1 MRVFAV
7 VPALSIVLAATV
19 SYAQAPAQG
28 AKPPA
33 GQTAP
38 APRPQTQTPP
48 APQQPAPAPAPAP
61 VPFQDGFKYAY
72 IRVQQIASESADGKK
87 ATAEINALR
96 GKLQK
101 ELDEK
106 NKALQDTQKKLET
119 GGSVLSDAARAQLQT
134 EADRQQ
140 RDLQRMAEDAEQD
153 VERLTQRLQQDFM
166 VKLNPVIDRVAK
178 EKQVH
183 LIFNATESGL
193 VWAAAGM
200 DLTSDVIK
208 ALDGGSAKPA
218 ASAPAP
224 AQPTAPPAGAPAA
237 ATPAATP
244 PPTGAPR

>member
-7 VPALSIVLAATV
+7 VPALSIVLTAAL

-48 APQQPAPAPAPAP
+48 APQQSAPPPAPA

-72 IRVQQIASESADGKK
+72 IRVQAIAAESADGKK
-87 ATAEINALR
+87 ATSEINALR

-106 NKALQDTQKKLET
+106 NKALQDTQKKIET

-134 EADRQQ
+134 DVDRQT

-200 DLTSDVIK
+200 DLTADVIK
-208 ALDGGSAKPA
+208 ALDGGSGAKPA
-218 ASAPAP
+218 A
-224 AQPTAPPAGAPAA
+224 AA
-237 ATPAATP
+237 PAATP
-244 PPTGAPR
+244 PTTPAAAPAAAPPAATAPR